1 MKLWILFPDEA
12 AFYPGMGRELY
23 ELEKD
28 YRSFCKKAEK
38 NLKLPLHSGVFYQQC
53 PFPTHLPDR
62 QGAVMVLSLAN
73 FRHFRASYPQASELQ
88 LCGRGMGLLSALVA
102 AEALSLEAAAGR
114 LQGKPLRASQVKTPK
129 LPVYSLSH
137 SFGTNNIVALTE
149 KEQILKAVETALTEQ
164 EPWALPSDHPCLDI
178 GPGRVAFDALPD
190 ALVSRLDEPG
200 DPQYIWAGFQC
211 KRLWNRDYCAKRLFG
226 IMVSTP
232 NENDACDGAR
242 LDAQEKEMRELLKPL
257 FAQEPESISEE
268 AFVRCA
274 ELLRESFAEKH
285 TSSEEIAL
293 RFRLLAQET
302 LISLPAEVEKGD
314 C

>member
-1 MKLWILFPDEA
+1 MKLWILFPSEG
-12 AFYPGMGRELY
+12 AFYLGMGRELY
-23 ELEKD
+23 EMEKD
-28 YRSFCKKAEK
+28 YRSFCRSAERK
-38 NLKLPLHSGVFYQQC
+38 LKLPLHSGVFYQQS
-53 PFPTHLPDR
+53 PFPVHLPDR

-73 FRHFRASYPQASELQ
+73 FQHFRKNYPQAPELL

-102 AEALSLEAAAGR
+102 AEALTLEAAVGR
-114 LQGKPLRASQVKTPK
+114 LRGKPLHARHVKTPK

-137 SFGTNNIVALTE
+137 SFHIDDMVELTE
-149 KEQILKAVETALTEQ
+149 KEQILKAVETALSEQ
-164 EPWALPSDHPCLDI
+164 EAWALPLEYPCLDI
-178 GPGRVAFDALPD
+178 GPGREAFDALHEK
-190 ALVSRLDEPG
+190 VISRLDEPG
-200 DPQYIWAGFQC
+200 DPQYIWASFQC
-211 KRLWNRDYCAKRLFG
+211 KRLWNKDYCAKRLFG

-232 NENDACDGAR
+232 NENDACDGVR

-268 AFVRCA
+268 AFTRCA

-302 LISLPAEVEKGD
+302 LIFLPAEVQKGD
-314 C
+314 